1 MSKWKPGQPSAN
13 PNGRPKGSENV
24 ASGKVRELWRNL
36 LVENIEIL
44 RKDFLELDGKDRLN
58 IAVKISNFIL
68 PRLQSIEVSNYPDW
82 SELLIM
88 TPEERIKEII
98 RLKME
103 IESDENRK

>member
-58 IAVKISNFIL
+58 IAVKISSFIL
-68 PRLQSIEVSNYPDW
+68 PKLQSIEIQEYPQWLELVSMP
-82 SELLIM
+82 
-88 TPEERIKEII
+88 KEDRLAEIT
-98 RLKME
+98 RLKQE
-103 IESDENRK
+103 IENGEEG